1 MLDCP
6 IADTFDDEDKI
17 PSPALLVFP
26 ELVKCNI
33 SKTIEIVG
41 NPCRLRPHVKTH
53 KVPQIVRMHLDA
65 GIDKFKCS
73 TLSEVMMV
81 AEAGAND
88 ILLAYPLTGSAFP
101 ALSSLL
107 QRWPAK
113 TISVLVDNLAS
124 AKQLDSLARTNN
136 LELPVFVDIDNG
148 MERTGIKP
156 DDEAFGLYT
165 YLEESQHLKAA
176 GLHVYDGHIHDN
188 DLDKREASCSK
199 DFESVLRLKEKL
211 ESDNFA
217 INEMV
222 CGGTPTFPLH
232 AEFPDRIL
240 SPGTYT
246 LWDYGYSDSFPDLEF
261 SHAAWLLTRVVS
273 KPGTK
278 KLCLDLGHKAVAS
291 EMNQPRVR
299 FAEIENYTVSC
310 HSEEHLVIVTELA
323 DSFLVGDVLHG
334 VPTHICPTVA
344 LHDQFYVI
352 ENNRLK
358 TTWPIIARNRGMNP
372 PVASSSVP

>member
-1 MLDCP
+1 MLDFP

-17 PSPALLVFP
+17 LSPALLVFP
-26 ELVKCNI
+26 ELVERNI
-33 SKTIEIVG
+33 SKAIEIAG
-41 NPCRLRPHVKTH
+41 DPRRLRPHVKTH
-53 KVPQIVRMHLDA
+53 KTPHIVRMHLDA

-81 AEAGAND
+81 AEAGADD
-88 ILLAYPLTGSAFP
+88 ILLAYPLTSSACP
-101 ALSSLL
+101 VLL
-107 QRWPAK
+107 DLIQRWPTK
-113 TISVLVDNLAS
+113 TVSVLVDNFTS
-124 AKQLDSLARTNN
+124 AKQLDSLASTNN

-156 DDEAFGLYT
+156 GDEAYNLYI

-188 DLDKREASCSK
+188 DLNKREASCSK
-199 DFESVLRLKEKL
+199 DFTSVLRLKEKL
-211 ESDNFA
+211 ESDNFVVSE
-217 INEMV
+217 IV

-232 AEFPDRIL
+232 AKFPDRIL
-240 SPGTYT
+240 SPGTYV
-246 LWDYGYSDSFPDLEF
+246 LWDYGYSDSFSDLKF
-261 SHAAWLLTRVVS
+261 NHAAWLLTRVVS
-273 KPGTK
+273 KPGTN

-291 EMNQPRVR
+291 EMNQLRVH
-299 FAEIENYTVSC
+299 FAEIEDYAVIC

-323 DSFLVGDVLHG
+323 DSFLVGDTLHG

-352 ENNRLK
+352 ENNQLK
-358 TTWPIIARNRGMNP
+358 TTWPIIARNRGMNLP
-372 PVASSSVP
+372 AASSDIS